1 MFKTGSVQTRRTL
14 LREPLPHGRQV
25 SEVWTGD
32 SHPAS
37 DDHRDGLPGVPVEAG
52 SSEAASPHTHWGA
65 PTSHEVG
72 AEDLTDLHKKMSQPT
87 AASNLTFNPL
97 LVAPIESSS
106 SRVHSQEVCG
116 HVQHRDLL
124 RIVKPEWY
132 SQPSADTIKPDRH
145 QRAGHLQPW
154 QDLLARVF
162 PRNERMGKHQ
172 LKLNEARITHMTE
185 ILRVVKHNPLQYSL
199 RRCNLLTLLG
209 EIYIIDVWLRYAG
222 DLRDIEATELQ
233 YASEVARERFFDALR
248 PLSDAYYDLLI
259 VLLYQSEHTATTQ
272 LGHAINHLDMLLL
285 GFPLAEAS
293 RELLFKFEMDS
304 HDTPLSFCDDLIM
317 AAHLTQRL
325 DEGDVVAHL
334 RYALEKSGLI
344 RLVEV
349 LTALF
354 LSSQSL
360 SFHSIRRAF
369 LQHPWG
375 VLTVG
380 ELRSLPE
387 FRRADSLIT
396 SNPAPPA
403 EPSAMPRP
411 APACAEPSSAPAS
424 AEPSSAP
431 ARAVP
436 SSESP
441 AATHQPSPTP
451 ASANRSSP
459 REGRRERQRARLAS
473 ADTELTEPT
482 QP

>member
-1 MFKTGSVQTRRTL
+1 MLQF
-14 LREPLPHGRQV
+14 
-25 SEVWTGD
+25 
-32 SHPAS
+32 AS
-37 DDHRDGLPGVPVEAG
+37 A
-52 SSEAASPHTHWGA
+52 
-65 PTSHEVG
+65 
-72 AEDLTDLHKKMSQPT
+72 
-87 AASNLTFNPL
+87 
-97 LVAPIESSS
+97 
-106 SRVHSQEVCG
+106 
-116 HVQHRDLL
+116 
-124 RIVKPEWY
+124 
-132 SQPSADTIKPDRH
+132 
-145 QRAGHLQPW
+145 
-154 QDLLARVF
+154 
-162 PRNERMGKHQ
+162 
-172 LKLNEARITHMTE
+172 
-185 ILRVVKHNPLQYSL
+185 
-199 RRCNLLTLLG
+199 
-209 EIYIIDVWLRYAG
+209 
-222 DLRDIEATELQ
+222 
-233 YASEVARERFFDALR
+233 VARERFFDALR

-272 LGHAINHLDMLLL
+272 LGHAINHLEMLLL

-317 AAHLTQRL
+317 AAHLTQLL

-369 LQHPWG
+369 IQHPWG

-396 SNPAPPA
+396 PNPAPPA

-411 APACAEPSSAPAS
+411 APACTEPSSAPAS

-436 SSESP
+436 SSELP
-441 AATHQPSPTP
+441 AATHQPSPAP
-451 ASANRSSP
+451 ASANSSSP